1 MSDASAAARSRILVV
16 RFEDLKSDLKREVK
30 RIAVF
35 LGVLNTSSP
44 AHGAAQSNVIVAEE
58 SPCGDSVG
66 GAASRLLLSPAR
78 VDILCDSAFTF
89 AAMKADASQFQP
101 RSVSWRTDA
110 ATGATFEFLRR
121 GEGR

>member
-1 MSDASAAARSRILVV
+1 M

-30 RIAVF
+30 RIAAF
-35 LGVLNTSSP
+35 LGVLNTSSS
-44 AHGAAQSNVIVAEE
+44 ADGAAQSDVVV
-58 SPCGDSVG
+58 DSVD

-78 VDILCDSAFTF
+78 VDVLCDSAFTF
-89 AAMKADASQFQP
+89 AALKADASQFQP

-121 GEGR
+121 GEGRKTCVFDFDF